1 MKHNAVRTTLMLL
14 ATVLLGLAVALSL
27 KGVNQGSITTRNVQE
42 LQNQVIDYQ
51 NKNEELNASNFQL
64 YEFIAYL
71 ESALEGDSDAQMKH
85 LQEDRERFAI
95 FAGLRDVH
103 NVGVVI
109 TLQESKLGRMR
120 DSVLRQFVNELSAL
134 GAQAVSINGERKV
147 ATTEIRANGDEIII
161 NGVVFDRASAF
172 DIKAIL
178 EPSRLES
185 YTLPYLE
192 SIRKQ
197 IANDLSEEQ
206 YVIEIRVEQDV
217 LIPALSEERIAYSL
231 DLLKPVE

>member
-1 MKHNAVRTTLMLL
+1 M
-14 ATVLLGLAVALSL
+14 
-27 KGVNQGSITTRNVQE
+27 
-42 LQNQVIDYQ
+42 
-51 NKNEELNASNFQL
+51 
-64 YEFIAYL
+64 
-71 ESALEGDSDAQMKH
+71 
-85 LQEDRERFAI
+85 
-95 FAGLRDVH
+95 
-103 NVGVVI
+103 
-109 TLQESKLGRMR
+109 
-120 DSVLRQFVNELSAL
+120 
-134 GAQAVSINGERKV
+134 

>member
-1 MKHNAVRTTLMLL
+1 MLL

-51 NKNEELNASNFQL
+51 KKNEELNARNFQL
-64 YEFIAYL
+64 YEYIAYL

-109 TLQESKLGRMR
+109 TLQETKLGRMR